1 MLWLKGVSVF
11 MIHRRRK
18 IGKAIT
24 YLGMYYSSGRY
35 SEKRTLDT
43 LRISITAV
51 FTALVCASTI
61 VLSIYLPATRG
72 YFNIGETMIYI
83 TALIFGP
90 YVGAFAGGVGS
101 MLADI
106 LLGYGYY
113 APATL
118 VIKACEGAI
127 VGSLSRRVFASKNAV
142 YWKAFTTIIGIVVG
156 VILCLVGL
164 TYYTGKTELYLG
176 IPPPE
181 NPSIIL
187 NVSPVFWYGL
197 GLAVTVLIAL
207 TGFLFEPEFGW
218 TVVSILAGGLEMV
231 SGYFLYEY
239 FVLIGPGAVAEVPIN
254 IGQMVVGLVVAV
266 PVVKVVW
273 RYLPDLRRIT

>member
-1 MLWLKGVSVF
+1 MS
-11 MIHRRRK
+11 
-18 IGKAIT
+18 
-24 YLGMYYSSGRY
+24 
-35 SEKRTLDT
+35 SEKRTLSA
-43 LRISITAV
+43 LQISIAAV
-51 FTALVCASTI
+51 FTALVCASTM

-106 LLGYGYY
+106 FLGYGHY

-118 VIKACEGAI
+118 MIKACEGAI
-127 VGSLSRRVFASKNAV
+127 VGSLSRKVFASKNAA
-142 YWKAFTTIIGIVVG
+142 YWKVFTLIVGVIIGA
-156 VILCLVGL
+156 ILCLVGL
-164 TYYTGKTELYLG
+164 TYYTGETELYLG

-181 NPSIIL
+181 NPSVII

-197 GLAVTVLIAL
+197 GSAVAVLIAL

-231 SGYFLYEY
+231 LGYFLYEY
-239 FVLIGPGAVAEVPIN
+239 FVLIGPGAIAEVPIN
-254 IGQMVVGLVVAV
+254 IGQMTVGLIVAV

>member
-1 MLWLKGVSVF
+1 MSSEKSIPNTLRVSV
-11 MIHRRRK
+11 
-18 IGKAIT
+18 A
-24 YLGMYYSSGRY
+24 
-35 SEKRTLDT
+35 
-43 LRISITAV
+43 AV
-51 FTALVCASTI
+51 FTALVCASTM

-106 LLGYGYY
+106 FLGYGHY

-127 VGSLSRRVFASKNAV
+127 VGFLGRRVFASKNAV
-142 YWKAFTTIIGIVVG
+142 YWKTFTMVVG
-156 VILCLVGL
+156 IIVGAILCLVGL
-164 TYYTGKTELYLG
+164 TYYTGETELYLG

-181 NPSIIL
+181 NPSIVL

-197 GLAVTVLIAL
+197 GLAVAVLIAL

-218 TVVSILAGGLEMV
+218 TVVSILIGGSEMV
-231 SGYFLYEY
+231 LGYFLYEY
-239 FVLIGPGAVAEVPIN
+239 FVLVGPGAIAEVPIN
-254 IGQMVVGLVVAV
+254 IGQMTVGLVVAV
-266 PVVKVVW
+266 PVVKMVW
-273 RYLPDLRRIT
+273 RYLPDLRRIA